1 MTLSDMTSVKIQM
14 KYAKKKKKRKRS
26 VEPQCTL
33 QSSVIP
39 VHAHEDKL
47 VKESTAQ
54 RCIKRCPSEE
64 FPGGPLQGA
73 QVLFLVRELGSPMPH
88 GVAKKEDA

>member
-1 MTLSDMTSVKIQM
+1 MFDFIRYDFGQNTNEIS
-14 KYAKKKKKRKRS
+14 KKRKRS
-26 VEPQCTL
+26 VEPQVHA
-33 QSSVIP
+33 QSSVIT

-73 QVLFLVRELGSPMPH
+73 QVLSLVGELGSPMPH
-88 GVAKKEDA
+88 SAAKKEDA

>member
-14 KYAKKKKKRKRS
+14 KEAKKKKKVS
-26 VEPQCTL
+26 GTPVHA

-54 RCIKRCPSEE
+54 KCIKRCPSEE
-64 FPGGPLQGA
+64 FPRGPLQGA
-73 QVLFLVRELGSPMPH
+73 QVLFLVRELVSPMPH
-88 GVAKKEDA
+88 GVTKKEDA

>member
-1 MTLSDMTSVKIQM
+1 M
-14 KYAKKKKKRKRS
+14 
-26 VEPQCTL
+26 EPQCTL

-39 VHAHEDKL
+39 VHADEDKL

-73 QVLFLVRELGSPMPH
+73 QVLFLVGELRASMPH
-88 GVAKKEDA
+88 GVAKKKKKD